1 MDIASTSRSRFRHS
15 EDELDRLTQRDT
27 SDYDDD
33 DDDDDRISDTDEG
46 STSLGIG
53 TLQSLSLSSDG
64 NKSMKSSAISHARTS
79 STSSSASS
87 KMPQKKL
94 RVWEVFKWLLDVE
107 RSTKNCL
114 GSMTE
119 MKSTTILSEMDFLLR
134 FVCTYHV

>member
-46 STSLGIG
+46 STSLGLS
-53 TLQSLSLSSDG
+53 TMQSLSIASDG
-64 NKSMKSSAISHARTS
+64 NKANKSTALTRTS
-79 STSSSASS
+79 STSSSTSS
-87 KMPQKKL
+87 KMPQKKV
-94 RVWEVFKWLLDVE
+94 RVWEVFKWLVDIE

-119 MKSTTILSEMDFLLR
+119 MKSTTILNEMDFLLR
-134 FVCTYHV
+134 FV